1 MSFILRE
8 NKGVV
13 VKQNN
18 RSIVRCVT
26 SPVNKVSI
34 AYHTKMGFEIED
46 GEKILDG
53 LSINTD
59 YDRPKQDRVLF
70 IKNLD

>member
-1 MSFILRE
+1 LSFILRE

>member
-1 MSFILRE
+1 MMLVAE
-8 NKGVV
+8 M
-13 VKQNN
+13 KQF
-18 RSIVRCVT
+18 
-26 SPVNKVSI
+26 KI

-46 GEKILDG
+46 GERIVDG

-59 YDRPKQDRVLF
+59 YDGQKQDRVLF